1 MDTDITH
8 GHIHIRPIH

>member
-8 GHIHIRPIH
+8 GHIHISPIH